1 MNKVGKKVVF
11 QVDIRLK
18 LKENMGGRVEI
29 TTRDKDRVVGVVEWL
44 SPDQQMAEIRLSNGE
59 IRTLCDTEIV
69 NIKKL

>member
-11 QVDIRLK
+11 QVDIRHK

-59 IRTLCDTEIV
+59 IKTLCDTEIV